1 MTIEPASVQYAD
13 FEQLGVGNGISEGR
27 PPNDREYQTMGLK
40 YHTVIFV
47 PHARARF
54 RKWRVTNRQI
64 HVATTVALFLLAASL
79 FTTWSFF
86 TNSIDRHELELVAAE
101 NEDLREINRSFES
114 SIGALQKQLAEFE
127 DQTRQLAIVAGLDS
141 FSPASDAGIGG
152 LSSPGMLELDPD
164 AAIENLGD
172 RAANLSDALRAVGW
186 NLDERERVISST
198 PSIAPV
204 KGILTSGYGYRRDPI
219 TGGSAAH
226 WAIDIAA
233 APGQSVQA
241 TADGV
246 VVRAER
252 VGGLG
257 NAVYVAHG
265 YGITTRYGHLAKITV
280 KAGDRVSQR
289 DPIGIVGSTGRST
302 GYHLHYEVRVDGK
315 PENPRA
321 YILDGTRAGS

>member
-1 MTIEPASVQYAD
+1 
-13 FEQLGVGNGISEGR
+13 
-27 PPNDREYQTMGLK
+27 MGLK

-54 RKWRVTNRQI
+54 RKWRITNRQMLI
-64 HVATTVALFLLAASL
+64 AAGVAAFLVAGSL

-86 TNSIDRHELELVAAE
+86 TSTIDRNELESVTIE
-101 NEDLREINRSFES
+101 NENLREINRSFEQ
-114 SIGALQKQLAEFE
+114 SISTLQQQLGEFE
-127 DQTRQLAIVAGLDS
+127 EQTRQLAIVAGLDN
-141 FSPASDAGIGG
+141 FAPSPEAGVGG
-152 LSSPGMLELDPD
+152 LSTPAPSDSG
-164 AAIENLGD
+164 AALGD
-172 RAANLSDALRAVGW
+172 LGARVSSLSQALESVEL
-186 NLDERERVISST
+186 NLDERQRLISST

-204 KGILTSGYGYRRDPI
+204 KGILTSHYGYRKDPI
-219 TGGSAAH
+219 TGGRASH

-233 APGQSVQA
+233 SPGRPVQA

-265 YGITTRYGHLAKITV
+265 YGITTRYGHLSRIDV
-280 KAGDRVSQR
+280 RPGDRVRQR
-289 DPIGIVGSTGRST
+289 DAIGLVGNSGRST
-302 GYHLHYEVRVDGK
+302 GYHLHYEVRVDGQ

-321 YILDGTRAGS
+321 YILDGTS

>member
-1 MTIEPASVQYAD
+1 
-13 FEQLGVGNGISEGR
+13 
-27 PPNDREYQTMGLK
+27 MGLK

-54 RKWRVTNRQI
+54 RKWRVTNRQL
-64 HVATTVALFLLAASL
+64 HVACGVMLFLAAASL

-86 TNSIDRHELELVAAE
+86 TNSIDQGELEHVTNE
-101 NEDLREINRSFES
+101 NQNLREINRSFEA
-114 SIGALQKQLAEFE
+114 SIGSLQKQLADFE

-141 FSPASDAGIGG
+141 LGPSPEAGIGG
-152 LSSPGMLELDPD
+152 FSTPIPTSDSGIALDDLRFRASSLSQALE
-164 AAIENLGD
+164 
-172 RAANLSDALRAVGW
+172 AVGG
-186 NLDERERVISST
+186 NLDERDRVISST

-204 KGILTSGYGYRRDPI
+204 KGILTSSYGYRRDPI
-219 TGGSAAH
+219 TGNRAPH

-233 APGQSVQA
+233 APGRPVQA
-241 TADGV
+241 AADGV

-252 VGGLG
+252 IGGLG

-265 YGITTRYGHLAKITV
+265 YGITTRYGHLSKISV
-280 KAGDRVSQR
+280 KAGDRISQR
-289 DPIGIVGSTGRST
+289 DTVGLVGNTGRST
-302 GYHLHYEVRVDGK
+302 GYHLHYEVRVDGQ